1 MRHRTPLFRILP
13 RVKDKKVFY
22 YWRLRHI
29 LRNENSFMEITQEDT
44 VGLIVARNI
53 HAASVFNSYGIDF
66 FSRGDRTVEAA
77 CLEDHVPMPTLL
89 EDLWEL
95 RNQNFSTPDFYT
107 MDLTTLSIYILKT
120 HHRFTE
126 KRVIFIKH
134 TLERLI
140 REFGEQNRKVN
151 ALKDMFDDLSVY
163 LTVHMKHEEHIV
175 FPFIQKLAK
184 TRAARTL
191 SLSSIEQPIA
201 AMKDDHDH
209 EVLTLKSIASLTD
222 HYAVGKNSDYG
233 LKITYGAMRE
243 LEDDL
248 RIHMHLENNILFP
261 RAIDLAYSN
270 IKNLN

>member
-1 MRHRTPLFRILP
+1 
-13 RVKDKKVFY
+13 
-22 YWRLRHI
+22 
-29 LRNENSFMEITQEDT
+29 MEITQEDT

-53 HAASVFNSYGIDF
+53 HAASVFNFYGIDF
-66 FSRGDRTVEAA
+66 FSRGDRSLEAA
-77 CLEDHVPMPTLL
+77 CLEDHVPMSALL

-95 RNQNFSTPDFYT
+95 KDQNFVTPDFCN
-107 MDLTTLSIYILKT
+107 MDLTALTIYILKT

-134 TLERLI
+134 TLDRMI
-140 REFGEQNRKVN
+140 RELSEQNPKMS
-151 ALKDMFDDLSVY
+151 ALKRVFDDLSVY
-163 LTVHMKHEEHIV
+163 LTVHMRHEEHIV
-175 FPFIQKLAK
+175 FPFIQKLARSG
-184 TRAARTL
+184 TVRTL
-191 SLSSIEQPIA
+191 PLSSIEQPIA

-209 EVLTLKSIASLTD
+209 EVRTLKSIASLTGQ
-222 HYAVGKNSDYG
+222 YTVAKNSDYG
-233 LKITYGAMRE
+233 LRITYGAMRE